1 MHPNT
6 VIVSMRNIILPL
18 TCLLLLGGSACA
30 QEDLLSQL
38 DSTQVQDTYAT
49 AAFKGLQVITLQ
61 STKMPAKKEFYFV
74 VSHRFGTVKG
84 GISEFFGFDDAT
96 TKIGGIY
103 GLTDWLAVSGSRHTL
118 SKVYETSVK
127 YRLARQSDLFPFEIV
142 GYNTLDI
149 NSLLKKDD
157 YPKIEFSDR
166 LTYITQLIVSRKI
179 SERLSLELVPS
190 YIHKNLYNPEI
201 ENDNQ
206 FALGYGGR
214 MKISKRLSVNLEYA
228 YNFNKP
234 DFYKN
239 PLSVGLDV
247 ETGGH
252 IFQLLFTNSQSMTES
267 GYLTSATGDWG
278 KGDFFFGFNLYRVF

>member
-1 MHPNT
+1 MKKF
-6 VIVSMRNIILPL
+6 
-18 TCLLLLGGSACA
+18 LLQLACFFLFAASASA

-49 AAFKGLQVITLQ
+49 AAFKGLQVITMQ

-103 GLTDWLAVSGSRHTL
+103 GLTDWLSVSGSRHTL
-118 SKVYETSVK
+118 SKVYEASVK
-127 YRLARQSDLFPFEIV
+127 YRLARQSDAFPFEIV

-149 NSLLKKDD
+149 NSQLKKDD

-166 LTYITQLIVSRKI
+166 LTYVSQLLVSRKL

-190 YIHKNLYNPEI
+190 FIHKNLYNPAI

-206 FALGYGGR
+206 FAMGYGGR
-214 MKISKRLSVNLEYA
+214 MKLTKRLSVNLEYA
-228 YNFNKP
+228 YNFDKP
-234 DFYKN
+234 SFYNN

-267 GYLTSATGDWG
+267 GYLTGAAGDWG